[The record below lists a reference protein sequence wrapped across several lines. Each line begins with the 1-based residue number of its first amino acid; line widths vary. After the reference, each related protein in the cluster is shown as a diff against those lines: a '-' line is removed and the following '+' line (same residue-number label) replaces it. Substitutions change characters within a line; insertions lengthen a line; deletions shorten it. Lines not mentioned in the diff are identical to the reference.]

1 METRANYLLV
11 GSFVLLLMAGLLVFA
26 LWLAR
31 TSYVTDVK
39 RYDIYFV
46 GAVTGLKKSSFVSYR
61 GIDVGEVIDIEI
73 DPTNVERVVVTI
85 EVKATTPI
93 RTDTVASLEIQGLA
107 GGTFILLSGGMQS
120 SPSLEAKDG
129 QRYPVIASVPSRIEQ
144 VLQSAP
150 AAVER
155 VNLLLARANELLS
168 PENREAITE
177 TLKNFDT
184 LTGSLAKE
192 SPQIEH
198 AISDFSVTMA
208 NLRQTTAALDHLTA
222 KADTT
227 LDAIGRA
234 ANDTGRSFTST
245 SDQMASLVTDLKQ
258 TSKSLTTMSN
268 EIAGLVEENRAPLRN
283 FSSSGLNNLT
293 GFMSDAREL
302 VGNLNCLTTE
312 IERDPARFFFGNQ
325 QQGYD
330 LSHRK

>member
-11 GSFVLLLMAGLLVFA
+11 GSFVLVLIAGLLLFA

-31 TSYVTDVK
+31 TSYVSDVK

-61 GIDVGEVIDIEI
+61 GINVGEVIDIEI

-120 SPSLEAKDG
+120 SPSLEAKNG

-150 AAVER
+150 AAVEH

-184 LTGSLAKE
+184 VSGSLAKE
-192 SPQIEH
+192 SPQIEQ
-198 AISDFSVTMA
+198 AISDFSATMA

-227 LDAIGRA
+227 LDAIGHA
-234 ANDTGRSFTST
+234 ANDTSG
-245 SDQMASLVTDLKQ
+245 QVGSLVTELKQ

-283 FSSSGLNNLT
+283 FSGTGLNDLA
-293 GFMSDAREL
+293 GFLSDAREL
-302 VGNLNCLTTE
+302 VGNLNRLTTE
-312 IERDPARFFFGNQ
+312 IERDPARFLFGNQ

-330 LSHRK
+330 ASHRK

>member
-11 GSFVLLLMAGLLVFA
+11 GSFVLVLIAGLLLFA

-31 TSYVTDVK
+31 TSYVSDVK

-61 GIDVGEVIDIEI
+61 GINVGEVIDIEI

-150 AAVER
+150 AAVEH

-184 LTGSLAKE
+184 VSGSLAKE
-192 SPQIEH
+192 SPQIEQ
-198 AISDFSVTMA
+198 AISDFSATMA

-227 LDAIGRA
+227 LDAIGHA
-234 ANDTGRSFTST
+234 ANDTSG
-245 SDQMASLVTDLKQ
+245 QVGSLVTELKQ

-283 FSSSGLNNLT
+283 FSGTGLNDLA
-293 GFMSDAREL
+293 GFLSDAREL
-302 VGNLNCLTTE
+302 VGNLNRLTTE
-312 IERDPARFFFGNQ
+312 IERDPARFLFGNQ

-330 LSHRK
+330 ASHRK

>member
-11 GSFVLLLMAGLLVFA
+11 GSFVLLLIAGLLLFA

-31 TSYVTDVK
+31 TGYVSDVK

-61 GIDVGEVIDIEI
+61 GINVGEVIDIEI

-120 SPSLEAKDG
+120 SAPLEAKPG
-129 QRYPVIASVPSRIEQ
+129 QRYPVIASVPSKIEQ

-150 AAVER
+150 AAVEHA
-155 VNLLLARANELLS
+155 NLLLARANELLS
-168 PENREAITE
+168 PENREAITD

-184 LTGSLAKE
+184 VSGSLAKE
-192 SPQIEH
+192 SPQIEQ
-198 AISDFSVTMA
+198 AISDFSATMA
-208 NLRQTTAALDHLTA
+208 NLRETSAALNRLTA

-227 LDAIGRA
+227 LDSIGRA
-234 ANDTGRSFTST
+234 ASDTGRSFTAT
-245 SDQMASLVTDLKQ
+245 SDEMATLVMDLKQ
-258 TSKSLTTMSN
+258 TSKSLTAMSN
-268 EIAGLVEENRAPLRN
+268 EITGLVAENRAPIRN
-283 FSSSGLNNLT
+283 FSGTGLNDLT
-293 GFMSDAREL
+293 GFLSDAREL
-302 VGNLNCLTTE
+302 VGNLNRLTTE

-330 LSHRK
+330 SAHRK